1 MLLIKLYFTAA
12 LMVLALSSPVL
23 QVRRSL
29 PEAGSCV
36 EHAGTLLR
44 NITDALTQTK
54 LFSGLDCTKQNME
67 LNLETSTPSVCSPQ
81 ESTCSGSTK
90 SEFDKESCLTN
101 IGKDLTHYYKVLSAQ
116 PDPDRVLGSSVLHS
130 LRQLM
135 ENCFME
141 SLPTNL
147 VVKEAAADR
156 QSTFGERLSLCKVL
170 RGFQVRTI
178 TINRAISYMN
188 SSEHFQ

>member
-1 MLLIKLYFTAA
+1 VLLLKLYPYFTAA

-81 ESTCSGSTK
+81 ES
-90 SEFDKESCLTN
+90 CLTN

-147 VVKEAAADR
+147 VAAADR